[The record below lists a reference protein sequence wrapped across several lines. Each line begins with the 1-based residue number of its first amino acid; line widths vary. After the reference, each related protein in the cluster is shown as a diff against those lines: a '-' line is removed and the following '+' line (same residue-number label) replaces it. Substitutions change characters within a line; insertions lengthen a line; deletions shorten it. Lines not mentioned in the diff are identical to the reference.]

1 MKLKQSWVIDKGK
14 SFPKLQALRSKL
26 QQERHDESDDEQSE
40 DEKLELSSDEESVE
54 NELRKKVLKTPKNIE
69 YIKILAEAVRIN
81 QKKDTD
87 RTRQELL
94 SRFRAGYIYLLDL
107 CFPPEQSPSS
117 QLSISLYP
125 SRNVCK
131 LSNLLYRQL
140 RKHWGSPCGCPNY
153 PPRSLHAKKELQLSL
168 VTYRRFDLVT
178 PEVPH
183 ENDIGLSDAKFEV
196 LLPTTSEDVHWQEVE
211 IRVQDEQ

>member
-1 MKLKQSWVIDKGK
+1 VKLKQGWVIDKGK

-26 QQERHDESDDEQSE
+26 QPEHHDESDDEQSE
-40 DEKLELSSDEESVE
+40 EEKLESSSDEGSVE
-54 NELRKKVLKTPKNIE
+54 NQPRKNVLKTPKNME
-69 YIKILAEAVRIN
+69 YIKILAEAIRIN

-94 SRFRAGYIYLLDL
+94 NRFRAGYIYLLDL
-107 CFPPEQSPSS
+107 CFPSEQSPSS

-125 SRNVCK
+125 SRNVRK

-153 PPRSLHAKKELQLSL
+153 SPRSLHAKKELQLNL
-168 VTYRRFDLVT
+168 VTYRRFDLIA
-178 PEVPH
+178 PEIPH
-183 ENDIGLSDAKFEV
+183 ENDTGLSDAKFEI
-196 LLPTTSEDVHWQEVE
+196 LLPTTSESLLWQEVE
-211 IRVQDEQ
+211 IWVKDEQ